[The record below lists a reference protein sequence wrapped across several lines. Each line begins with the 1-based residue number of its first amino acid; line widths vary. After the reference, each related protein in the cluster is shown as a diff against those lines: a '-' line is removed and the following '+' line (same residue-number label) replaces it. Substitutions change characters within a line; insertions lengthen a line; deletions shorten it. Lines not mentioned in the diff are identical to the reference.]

1 MKAPD
6 SVQSAGF
13 LLYKSVSIGLAVFLI
28 YDLEDG
34 SFVLKKP
41 TELRIAC
48 KGGARKRSWPHLN
61 LSESVSICQNA
72 SNYKYTTLHDF
83 ITYTGTFVLCKR
95 EQTDRLVKQLPI
107 CLRKFMEQNPL
118 FSFVWSLKP
127 TSF

>member
-48 KGGARKRSWPHLN
+48 KGGARKRS
-61 LSESVSICQNA
+61 
-72 SNYKYTTLHDF
+72 
-83 ITYTGTFVLCKR
+83 
-95 EQTDRLVKQLPI
+95 
-107 CLRKFMEQNPL
+107 
-118 FSFVWSLKP
+118 
-127 TSF
+127 